1 VRTTDTVVIGAGQA
15 GLAAS
20 RCLTD
25 RGRDHVVLERGRIGQ
40 RWRGETW
47 DSLHLLT
54 PNWMNTCRVRSP
66 RSRSRRVLVR
76 CQVHQAVEL
85 VRRLVRRTGGGEH
98 RRTFGA
104 QAGPALRPD
113 AAQLPRPG
121 HAPGLKMVGDITYIE
136 TWEGWV

>member
-1 VRTTDTVVIGAGQA
+1 MRPCVEPASALTGPAVPQAAGPAGLRRSKPVRTTDTVVIGAGQA

-54 PNWMNTCRVRSP
+54 P
-66 RSRSRRVLVR
+66 
-76 CQVHQAVEL
+76 
-85 VRRLVRRTGGGEH
+85 TG
-98 RRTFGA
+98 
-104 QAGPALRPD
+104 
-113 AAQLPRPG
+113 
-121 HAPGLKMVGDITYIE
+121 
-136 TWEGWV
+136 